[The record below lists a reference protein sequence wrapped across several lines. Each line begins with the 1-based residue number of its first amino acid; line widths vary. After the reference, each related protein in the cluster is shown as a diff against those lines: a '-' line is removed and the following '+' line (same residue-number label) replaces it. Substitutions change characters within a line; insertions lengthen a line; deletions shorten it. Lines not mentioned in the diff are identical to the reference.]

1 LNAVTTNVE
10 AFVYHLSIF
19 YSILLLQ
26 CWNDFR
32 KQLHPMEP
40 WSDLLSNLEFDET
53 ENIFL
58 ATCDQRLS
66 HPSTANPPPELPRHD
81 SGVSGVPTK
90 EEDDTKLLHHSN
102 ETLAAPAHDAAICK
116 KEHPTQ
122 DDFNNA
128 VWISTKR
135 NGITQY
141 WAPHYTASL
150 DHHYNTTENAR
161 VLHMF
166 CVRSAAAARNGPK
179 AYTAV
184 DLASGSGSFAF
195 SHAAA
200 GAQKVVCWDANPWI
214 VEGLR
219 RGAIKNGWH
228 VRVHS
233 GDHVP
238 NKNLK
243 MHSKTRVVAFV
254 ESGDKAL
261 MRIHSL
267 RDSLPPVR
275 YANCGSLPTSRR
287 SRETAAAVLDPRLG
301 GWIHVQETYRVEDV
315 VCEANQVRAEFETI
329 VEGLDRDKGYL
340 TNVNGAK
347 RKPVVQHIQRGESN
361 VPGVSHCIVDIL
373 IPPLPI

>member
-1 LNAVTTNVE
+1 VTINVDTL
-10 AFVYHLSIF
+10 VYNLPTL

-26 CWNDFR
+26 CCDNFHE
-32 KQLHPMEP
+32 QVHPMEP
-40 WSDLLSNLEFDET
+40 WCDLLSNLEFDET

-66 HPSTANPPPELPRHD
+66 HPSTANPPSELPRHD
-81 SGVSGVPTK
+81 SGVSGVSTK
-90 EEDDTKLLHHSN
+90 DEEDDTKLLYHSN
-102 ETLAAPAHDAAICK
+102 ETFPAPAHSAAIRK
-116 KEHPTQ
+116 KKQPTQ
-122 DDFNNA
+122 DDFNKA

-141 WAPHYTASL
+141 WAPQYTTSL
-150 DHHYNTTENAR
+150 HHHHHTTENAR

-166 CVRSAAAARNGPK
+166 SVRSAMIARNGLK

-200 GAQKVVCWDANPWI
+200 GAQKVLCWDANPWSI
-214 VEGLR
+214 EGLK
-219 RGAIKNGWH
+219 RGAMKNGWH

-243 MHSKTRVVAFV
+243 MHSKTRVVAFI
-254 ESGDKAL
+254 EHGDKAL
-261 MRIHSL
+261 VRIQSL

-275 YANCGSLPTSRR
+275 YVSCGHHSTSRR
-287 SRETAAAVLDPRLG
+287 SRETAATAIHPRLG
-301 GWIHVQETYRVEDV
+301 GWIQVQETYRMEEV
-315 VCEANQVRAEFETI
+315 VCGANQTRAEFETI
-329 VEGLDRDKGYL
+329 VEGLDRDRGYL
-340 TNVNGAK
+340 TNVKGTK
-347 RKPVVQHIQRGESN
+347 RKPVVQHVQRCESN
-361 VPGVSHCIVDIL
+361 VPGMFHCIVDIH
-373 IPPLPI
+373 IPPLPT